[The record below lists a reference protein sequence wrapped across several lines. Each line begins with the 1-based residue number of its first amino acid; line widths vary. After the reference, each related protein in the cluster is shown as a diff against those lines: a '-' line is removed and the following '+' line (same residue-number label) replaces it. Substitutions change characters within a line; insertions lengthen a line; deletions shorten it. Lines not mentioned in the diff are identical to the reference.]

1 MGAVPLGPPPPP
13 LLNLACVAGTK
24 KRRVRGKAQKRKW
37 RGPLPSFPN
46 TLPLYPQGYPQQVV
60 IVIGSLTT
68 KRCKSRHIER
78 LPFMGM
84 AGQLEY
90 FRFLNLAR

>member
-1 MGAVPLGPPPPP
+1 MGAIPLGPPPP

-24 KRRVRGKAQKRKW
+24 KRRGRGKAQKGKW

-46 TLPLYPQGYPQQVV
+46 TLPLYPQSYPQQVV
-60 IVIGSLTT
+60 IVIGLLTT
-68 KRCKSRHIER
+68 KKCKSRHIER
-78 LPFMGM
+78 LPFVGM

-90 FRFLNLAR
+90 FCFLNLAR

>member
-1 MGAVPLGPPPPP
+1 MGAVPLRPPPPP
-13 LLNLACVAGTK
+13 PPKSSL
-24 KRRVRGKAQKRKW
+24 RGWHKETEEKAKSPKGKME
-37 RGPLPSFPN
+37 GPFPSFPYA
-46 TLPLYPQGYPQQVV
+46 LPLYPQSNPQQVV
-60 IVIGSLTT
+60 IVIGLLTT

-90 FRFLNLAR
+90 FCFLNLAR

>member
-1 MGAVPLGPPPPP
+1 MGAIPLGPPPPP

-24 KRRVRGKAQKRKW
+24 KRRRRGKAQKGKW
-37 RGPLPSFPN
+37 RVPFLLSLYA
-46 TLPLYPQGYPQQVV
+46 LPLYPQSNPQQVV
-60 IVIGSLTT
+60 IVIGLLTT

-78 LPFMGM
+78 LPFVGM

-90 FRFLNLAR
+90 FCFLNLAR